1 MINRKIDKYLDNFF
15 QATHKALLLT
25 GARQIGK
32 TYSIRQAAQRI
43 FDDFVEI
50 NFTTSPEAI
59 GIFTGAK
66 DVKDML
72 FQI

>member
-32 TYSIRQAAQRI
+32 TYSIRQAAQRN
-43 FDDFVEI
+43 FDDFV
-50 NFTTSPEAI
+50 
-59 GIFTGAK
+59 
-66 DVKDML
+66 
-72 FQI
+72 